1 MSQPA
6 SPHPVAARV
15 RRLALRTL
23 DLVTDVL
30 TTTALAAMVVVVS
43 WQVFCRFVLQF
54 TPAWASETALLLLA
68 WMALLGIARGIR
80 DRGHIALGVL
90 VDRLPGAARAVIAR
104 LAPALMALF
113 GIYLV
118 VQGSEFTRL
127 MASSTLPAT
136 GLPTSVRYA
145 AMPVAG
151 VLITCY
157 SGLQLFGL
165 LPGENTSA
173 GPGDDAAGDSGD
185 HRDDEEHT

>member
-6 SPHPVAARV
+6 SPHPVAARMH
-15 RRLALRTL
+15 RMTLRTL
-23 DLVTDVL
+23 DGITDVL
-30 TTTALAAMVVVVS
+30 TTTALAAMVVVIS

-54 TPAWASETALLLLA
+54 TPGWSSETALLLLA
-68 WMALLGIARGIR
+68 WLALLGIATGIR
-80 DRGHIALGVL
+80 DHGHIALGVL
-90 VDRLPGAARAVIAR
+90 VDRLPRPARVVIGR
-104 LAPALMALF
+104 LAPALMVLF

-118 VQGSEFTRL
+118 QQGSEFTRL

-157 SGLQLFGL
+157 SGLHLFGL
-165 LPGENTSA
+165 LPERQPTR
-173 GPGDDAAGDSGD
+173 PDAATANDPGGD
-185 HRDDEEHT
+185 RDDEEHT